1 MFLLFCCVFC
11 FDFCL
16 SICSSIRPR
25 SIPPLFRPPLSSPFL
40 SFRSIIFT
48 IRLSLFCLSTIFVVY
63 CLSSLSLA
71 DIFLPVDFA
80 QKPIT
85 SCAHLLDIPL
95 YLSRHSLPPL
105 SPFSASSTISLDILI
120 ACAEES
126 KVNIQ
131 PGDILIVRTGFTDE
145 LLKLSEETRDQLRKR
160 EVNGSCGV
168 AHGKEILKWHWEKGI
183 AAVVADWYVPCS
195 LLD

>member
-1 MFLLFCCVFC
+1 MVHF
-11 FDFCL
+11 
-16 SICSSIRPR
+16 
-25 SIPPLFRPPLSSPFL
+25 
-40 SFRSIIFT
+40 
-48 IRLSLFCLSTIFVVY
+48 
-63 CLSSLSLA
+63 LSSLSFA
-71 DIFLPVDFA
+71 DTSFLIDFV

-105 SPFSASSTISLDILI
+105 SPFSASSTISLSTLI

-126 KVNIQ
+126 QVNIQ

-145 LLKLSEETRDQLRKR
+145 LLKLSDEERNQLRKR

-168 AHGKEILKWHWEKGI
+168 THGKDILEWHWEKGI